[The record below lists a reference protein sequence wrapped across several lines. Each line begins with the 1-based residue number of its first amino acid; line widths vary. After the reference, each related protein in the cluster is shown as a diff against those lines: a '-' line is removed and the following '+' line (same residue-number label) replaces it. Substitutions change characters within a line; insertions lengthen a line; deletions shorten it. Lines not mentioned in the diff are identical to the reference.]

1 MAKRPKV
8 CSALD
13 GCHIQRQVQL
23 VPRWQ
28 NLGHFSYFPLVC
40 ARLLSFFFAG
50 RSKGATPCATLV
62 NTNQQVITPNV
73 YFLIFSEI
81 IESISEATL
90 NQSVW
95 FIYKIAPPKIKKMN
109 HLWCPRHAID
119 DTLRF
124 LSSLYRQKL
133 SQIFCPAPVPCHRC
147 SSDGLLK
154 DLTADVLSNIVLFTI
169 GEPE

>member
-1 MAKRPKV
+1 MGATFSDKYNSFLGGRTLGISHISPW
-8 CSALD
+8 SAL
-13 GCHIQRQVQL
+13 GCFR
-23 VPRWQ
+23 
-28 NLGHFSYFPLVC
+28 
-40 ARLLSFFFAG
+40 FFFAG

-95 FIYKIAPPKIKKMN
+95 FIYKIAPPKKMN
-109 HLWCPRHAID
+109 HLWSPRHAID

-154 DLTADVLSNIVLFTI
+154 DLPADVLSNIVLFTI
-169 GEPE
+169 GEPEWYARIQ